1 MKTSLFILT
10 SLLFSISL
18 LLNGQSNKNF
28 DTYGQSFDILPG
40 DKAIMARRN
49 GSIDYESSDFQGNVG
64 MSFDI
69 GKGNTVE
76 VGTGGLK
83 FTKSIKRGGLLDKK
97 RGWQNLIRGV

>member
-1 MKTSLFILT
+1 
-10 SLLFSISL
+10 
-18 LLNGQSNKNF
+18 
-28 DTYGQSFDILPG
+28 
-40 DKAIMARRN
+40 MARPN
-49 GSIDYESSDFQGNVG
+49 VSIDYEGGDFKGNVG

-83 FTKSIKRGGLLDKK
+83 FTKSFKRGGLLDKK